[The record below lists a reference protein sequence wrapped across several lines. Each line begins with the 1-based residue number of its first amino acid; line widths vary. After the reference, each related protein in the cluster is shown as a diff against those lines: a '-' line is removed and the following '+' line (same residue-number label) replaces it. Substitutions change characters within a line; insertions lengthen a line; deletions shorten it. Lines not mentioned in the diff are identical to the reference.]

1 MTTIFICGEVGD
13 KDFYFLLKNIL
24 ANTYR
29 VTYIEKNAACQWGGG
44 YELTAVDFERFEQVE
59 FEAPVFLLKK
69 GCVPDFQFPE
79 GATVIA
85 CSENEEQMKALK
97 KSGCHTI
104 TCGFRKTDT
113 FSYSSLSDEEVVVT
127 LNRELTAFSGKN
139 VQPLELP
146 LEIPRGTDVYSVIA
160 FTALRVMLD
169 DFDSEIGEL
178 I

>member
-1 MTTIFICGEVGD
+1 MTTIFICGDSRD

-24 ANTYR
+24 SKTYR
-29 VTYIEKNAACQWGGG
+29 VTYIKKNNLCQWGSG
-44 YELTAVDFERFEQVE
+44 YELTAVEFERFERVE
-59 FEAPVFLLKK
+59 FEEPVFLLKK
-69 GCVPDFQFPE
+69 GCVPDFGFPE
-79 GATVIA
+79 QATVIA

-97 KSGCHTI
+97 GSGCHTI

-113 FSYSSLSDEEVVVT
+113 FSYSSLSDDEVVVS

-146 LEIPRGTDVYSVIA
+146 IEIPKGVDIYSVIA

-169 DFDSEIGEL
+169 DFNSEIGKL
-178 I
+178 V

>member
-1 MTTIFICGEVGD
+1 MTTIFICGDSRD
-13 KDFYFLLKNIL
+13 KDFYFLLKTIL
-24 ANTYR
+24 AKTYR
-29 VTYIEKNAACQWGGG
+29 VTYIEKNAACQWGVG
-44 YELTAVDFERFEQVE
+44 YELTAVDFERFERLE
-59 FEAPVFLLKK
+59 LEAPVFLLKRN
-69 GCVPDFQFPE
+69 CVPDFRFPQ

-97 KSGCHTI
+97 GSGCHTI

-113 FSYSSLSDEEVVVT
+113 FSYSSLSDDGVVVS

-146 LEIPRGTDVYSVIA
+146 LEIPKGTDVYSVIA

-169 DFDSEIGEL
+169 DFNSEIGEL
-178 I
+178 V

>member
-1 MTTIFICGEVGD
+1 MTTIFICGDSGD
-13 KDFYFLLKNIL
+13 KDFYFLLKDIL
-24 ANTYR
+24 AKTYQ
-29 VTYIEKNAACQWGGG
+29 VTYIEKNNLCQWGSG
-44 YELTAVDFERFEQVE
+44 YELIAVDFERFDRVE
-59 FEAPVFLLKK
+59 YEDPVFLLKK
-69 GCVPDFQFPE
+69 GCVPDFEFPE

-85 CSENEEQMKALK
+85 CSENEEQMQALK
-97 KSGCHTI
+97 DSGCHTI

-113 FSYSSLSDEEVVVT
+113 FSYSSLSDDGVVVS

-146 LEIPRGTDVYSVIA
+146 IEIPKGVDIYSVIA

-169 DFDSEIGEL
+169 DFNSEIGEL

>member
-1 MTTIFICGEVGD
+1 MTTIFICGDGGD

-24 ANTYR
+24 ATTYQ
-29 VTYIEKNAACQWGGG
+29 VTYIEKNNLCQWGSG
-44 YELTAVDFERFEQVE
+44 YELTAVDFESFERVE

-69 GCVPDFQFPE
+69 NCVPDFEFPE

-97 KSGCHTI
+97 GSGCHTI

-113 FSYSSLSDEEVVVT
+113 FSYSSLSDDGVVVS

-146 LEIPRGTDVYSVIA
+146 LEIPDGMDVYSVIA

-169 DFDSEIGEL
+169 DFNSEIGEL
-178 I
+178 V

>member
-1 MTTIFICGEVGD
+1 MTTIFICGDSGD
-13 KDFYFLLKNIL
+13 RDFYFLLKNIL
-24 ANTYR
+24 TKTYR
-29 VTYIEKNAACQWGGG
+29 VTYIEKNAACQWGSG
-44 YELTAVDFERFEQVE
+44 YELIAVESERFQRVE
-59 FEAPVFLLKK
+59 LEKPVFLLKK
-69 GCVPDFQFPE
+69 GCVPEFGFPE

-85 CSENEEQMKALK
+85 CSENEEQVKALK
-97 KSGCHTI
+97 GSGCHAI

-113 FSYSSLSDEEVVVT
+113 FSYSSLSDDEVVVS

-146 LEIPRGTDVYSVIA
+146 IEIPKGVDIYSVIA

-169 DFDSEIGEL
+169 DFNSEIGEL

>member
-1 MTTIFICGEVGD
+1 MTTIFICGDSGD

-29 VTYIEKNAACQWGGG
+29 VTYIKKNAACQWGKG
-44 YELTAVDFERFEQVE
+44 YELTAVDFGSFDSVE
-59 FEAPVFLLKK
+59 AEEPVFLLKK
-69 GCVPDFQFPE
+69 GCVPDFGFPE

-97 KSGCHTI
+97 GSGCHTI

-113 FSYSSLSDEEVVVT
+113 FSYSSLSDDEVVVS

-146 LEIPRGTDVYSVIA
+146 IEIPKGVDVYSVIA

-169 DFDSEIGEL
+169 DFNSEIGEL
-178 I
+178 V

>member
-1 MTTIFICGEVGD
+1 MTTIFICGDNGD

-29 VTYIEKNAACQWGGG
+29 VTYIEKNAACQWGVG
-44 YELTAVDFERFEQVE
+44 YELTAVDFERFERVE
-59 FEAPVFLLKK
+59 SEEPVFLLKK
-69 GCVPDFQFPE
+69 NCVPDFGFPE

-85 CSENEEQMKALK
+85 CSENEEQMKSLK
-97 KSGCHTI
+97 GSGCHTI

-113 FSYSSLSDEEVVVT
+113 FSYSSLSDDGVVVS

-146 LEIPRGTDVYSVIA
+146 LEIPKGTDVYSVIA

-169 DFDSEIGEL
+169 DFNSEIGEL
-178 I
+178 V

>member
-1 MTTIFICGEVGD
+1 MTTIFICGNGRD
-13 KDFYFLLKNIL
+13 KDFYFLLKDIL
-24 ANTYR
+24 AKTYR
-29 VTYIEKNAACQWGGG
+29 VTYIEKNNLCQWGSG
-44 YELTAVDFERFEQVE
+44 YELIAVDFESFERVE

-69 GCVPDFQFPE
+69 NCVPDFAFPE

-97 KSGCHTI
+97 GSGCHTI

-113 FSYSSLSDEEVVVT
+113 FSYSSLSDDGVVVS

-146 LEIPRGTDVYSVIA
+146 LEIPEGADVYSVIA

-169 DFDSEIGEL
+169 DFNSEIGEL
-178 I
+178 V

>member
-1 MTTIFICGEVGD
+1 MTTIFICGDGRD
-13 KDFYFLLKNIL
+13 KDFYFLLKDIL
-24 ANTYR
+24 AKTYQ
-29 VTYIEKNAACQWGGG
+29 VTYIEKNNLCQRGSG
-44 YELTAVDFERFEQVE
+44 YELIAVDFERFDRVE
-59 FEAPVFLLKK
+59 YEDPVFLLKK
-69 GCVPDFQFPE
+69 GCVPDFEFPE

-85 CSENEEQMKALK
+85 CSENEEQMQALK
-97 KSGCHTI
+97 NSGCHTI

-113 FSYSSLSDEEVVVT
+113 FSYSSLSDDGVVVS

-146 LEIPRGTDVYSVIA
+146 IEIPKGIDIYSVIA

-169 DFDSEIGEL
+169 DFNSEIGEL